1 MPGATGLY
9 QSTPL
14 SKDVYK
20 YKPINKGTVLILLSF
35 GYKRSWYNYAVIGN
49 NNIYLF
55 LAIYLSLEQ
64 VGSIFL
70 SPEVL
75 KFKKMEKS

>member
-1 MPGATGLY
+1 M
-9 QSTPL
+9 
-14 SKDVYK
+14 
-20 YKPINKGTVLILLSF
+20 
-35 GYKRSWYNYAVIGN
+35 GN

-55 LAIYLSLEQ
+55 QAVYLSLEQ

-75 KFKKMEKS
+75 KQKKWKKVTVKSFLLE

>member
-1 MPGATGLY
+1 M
-9 QSTPL
+9 
-14 SKDVYK
+14 
-20 YKPINKGTVLILLSF
+20 
-35 GYKRSWYNYAVIGN
+35 GN